1 MDRTEPP
8 GKGPAPPAQR
18 PAGRPPLRHRIGLL
32 AGLAVFAAMRLL
44 PPPAEMP
51 PAAWS
56 VAALAALMA
65 LWWVSEAIP
74 VPATALLPVLV
85 LPVLG
90 VRDPV
95 AAAAPY
101 GNPLIFL
108 FLGGFLIA
116 LAVQRWGLHKRLALA
131 MLRRVGTSPHALVA
145 GFLAV
150 AAVLSMW
157 LSNTATSI
165 VLLPVALS
173 VAAMVRRGGTGN
185 MDPGTRTAVDAAL
198 LLAIAYGANIGGLA
212 TLIGTPPNALL
223 AGFLLQSTGYSL
235 GFARWM
241 LFALPLAAIMLAA
254 AWLVLTRLAFRIPA
268 APLPGAG
275 ATIGAELA
283 ALGPLSGPEVRVAT
297 VFAAVAAA
305 WLGRPAVEDLLPD
318 GVTVTDPAIAVAG
331 ALALFLLPSG
341 RRAGERLLDWSQA
354 RRLPW
359 GVLILFGG
367 GLSLAAAI
375 GDTGLAAWIA
385 DALAGLADLPIGV
398 IVTGMTATIVLLTE
412 LTSNTATAATF
423 LPLVA
428 ELAVRLGYSPLFLAI
443 PAAVAASCAFML
455 PVATP
460 PNAIVYGSGRVTM
473 GQMALAGIWLNVFA
487 TAVITAATFL
497 WLPLV
502 FGVDGSALP
511 PTSR

>member
-1 MDRTEPP
+1 MDKPEQPDKDAATTE
-8 GKGPAPPAQR
+8 QR
-18 PAGRPPLRHRIGLL
+18 PAGGPSLRRRVGLL
-32 AGLAVFAAMRLL
+32 AGLAAFAAMRLL

-51 PAAWS
+51 PEAWS
-56 VAALAALMA
+56 VAALAGLMA

-85 LPVLG
+85 LPLLG
-90 VRDPV
+90 VRNI
-95 AAAAPY
+95 AEAAAPY

-173 VAAMVRRGGTGN
+173 VATMVRRGGIGN
-185 MDPGTRTAVDAAL
+185 MDPGTRAAVDAAL

-223 AGFLLQSTGYSL
+223 AGFLLQSTGYNL
-235 GFARWM
+235 GFAHWM
-241 LFALPLAAIMLAA
+241 LFALPLTAILLAA

-275 ATIGAELA
+275 VIIDRELT
-283 ALGPLSGPEVRVAT
+283 ALGRMSGPEIRVAA
-297 VFAAVAAA
+297 VFVIVAAA
-305 WLGRPAVEDLLPD
+305 WLARPAVEGMLPD
-318 GVTVTDPAIAVAG
+318 GITVTDPAIAIAG

-341 RRAGERLLDWSQA
+341 RRTGERLLDWSQA

-367 GLSLAAAI
+367 GLSLSAAI

-398 IVTGMTATIVLLTE
+398 IVTGITASIILLTE

-428 ELAVRLGYSPLFLAI
+428 ELAVRLGQNPLLLAI
-443 PAAVAASCAFML
+443 PTAVAASCAFML

-460 PNAIVYGSGRVTM
+460 PNAIVYGSGRITM
-473 GQMALAGIWLNVFA
+473 GQMARAGIWLNVLA
-487 TAVITAATFL
+487 TVVITVAAFL
-497 WLPLV
+497 LLPLV
-502 FGVDGSALP
+502 FGVDVA
-511 PTSR
+511 TSR

>member
-1 MDRTEPP
+1 MDKS
-8 GKGPAPPAQR
+8 G
-18 PAGRPPLRHRIGLL
+18 PPLRQIAGLV
-32 AGLAVFAAMRLL
+32 AGLAVFVFMRLM
-44 PPPAEMP
+44 PAPGGMP
-51 PAAWS
+51 PGAWA
-56 VAALAALMA
+56 VAALAVLMA

-85 LPVLG
+85 LPLLG
-90 VRDPV
+90 VRTI
-95 AAAAPY
+95 AEATAPY
-101 GNPLIFL
+101 TNPLIFL

-116 LAVQRWGLHKRLALA
+116 LAVQRWGLHRRLALA
-131 MLRRVGTSPHALVA
+131 LLRRVGTSPRALVA

-173 VAAMVRRGGTGN
+173 VAAMVRRGGSET

-223 AGFLLQSTGYSL
+223 AGFLLQSSGYSL

-241 LFALPLAAIMLAA
+241 LFGLPLAAILLVM
-254 AWLVLTRLAFRIPA
+254 AWVVLTRLAFRIPA

-275 ATIGAELA
+275 AIIGTELA
-283 ALGPLSGPEVRVAT
+283 SLGPISGPERRVAA
-297 VFAAVAAA
+297 VFLAVAAA
-305 WLGRPAVEDLLPD
+305 WLLHPAVESLLPE
-318 GVTVTDPAIAVAG
+318 TVAVSDPAIAIAG

-341 RRAGERLLDWSQA
+341 RRPGERLLHWPQA

-359 GVLILFGG
+359 GILILFGG

-385 DALAGLADLPIGV
+385 DTLAGQADLPIGF
-398 IVTGMTATIVLLTE
+398 IVTGITATIVLLTE

-428 ELAVRLGYSPLFLAI
+428 ELAVRLGHSPLLLTI

-460 PNAIVYGSGRVTM
+460 PNAIVYGSGRITM
-473 GQMALAGIWLNVFA
+473 GQMAWAGIWLNVLA
-487 TAVITAATFL
+487 TAVITAAAFL
-497 WLPLV
+497 LLPLV
-502 FGVDGSALP
+502 FGADGGILP
-511 PTSR
+511 ATSR

>member
-1 MDRTEPP
+1 MDRTKPP
-8 GKGPAPPAQR
+8 DKDPATTAQR
-18 PAGRPPLRHRIGLL
+18 PAGGPSLRRRVGLL
-32 AGLAVFAAMRLL
+32 AGLAVFAALRLM

-51 PAAWS
+51 PEAWS

-85 LPVLG
+85 LPLLG
-90 VRDPV
+90 VRDI
-95 AAAAPY
+95 AEAAAPY

-131 MLRRVGTSPHALVA
+131 MLRRTGTSPHALVA

-150 AAVLSMW
+150 AAFLSMW

-173 VAAMVRRGGTGN
+173 VASMVRRGSAEH
-185 MDPGTRTAVDAAL
+185 MDSRTRTAVDAAL

-241 LFALPLAAIMLAA
+241 LFALPVAVILLAA

-268 APLPGAG
+268 APLPGAA

-283 ALGPLSGPEVRVAT
+283 ALGPVSGPELRVAAVFVT
-297 VFAAVAAA
+297 VATA
-305 WLGRPAVEDLLPD
+305 WLLRPAVEGMLPD
-318 GVTVTDPAIAVAG
+318 GVTMTDPAIAIAG

-341 RRAGERLLDWSQA
+341 RRVGERLLDWSQA

-375 GDTGLAAWIA
+375 GDTGLAIWIA
-385 DALAGLADLPIGV
+385 DALAGLADLPMGV
-398 IVTGMTATIVLLTE
+398 IVTGITAIIILLTE

-428 ELAVRLGYSPLFLAI
+428 ELAVRLGHNPLLLTI

-460 PNAIVYGSGRVTM
+460 PNAIVYGSGRITM
-473 GQMALAGIWLNVFA
+473 GQMAWAGIWLNVLA
-487 TAVITAATFL
+487 TVVITVAAFL
-497 WLPLV
+497 LLPLV
-502 FGVDGSALP
+502 FGVDGA
-511 PTSR
+511 TSR

>member
-1 MDRTEPP
+1 MPKDMAKDQRVDKQPAA
-8 GKGPAPPAQR
+8 GPSWR
-18 PAGRPPLRHRIGLL
+18 RRIGLF
-32 AGLAVFAAMRLL
+32 AGLAVFAAMNGV
-44 PPPAEMP
+44 PPPGGMP
-51 PAAWS
+51 PEAWS
-56 VAALAALMA
+56 VAALAGLMA
-65 LWWVSEAIP
+65 TWWVSEAIP

-85 LPVLG
+85 LPLLG

-116 LAVQRWGLHKRLALA
+116 LAVQRWGLHKRLALT

-173 VAAMVRRGGTGN
+173 VAAMVHRGDSEH
-185 MDPGTRTAVDAAL
+185 MDPETRAAMDASL
-198 LLAIAYGANIGGLA
+198 LLAIAYGASIGGLA

-241 LFALPLAAIMLAA
+241 LFALPVTVILLAF
-254 AWLVLTRLAFRIPA
+254 AWLVLTRLAFRIPS
-268 APLPGAG
+268 APLPGARTTLRTNL
-275 ATIGAELA
+275 AT
-283 ALGPLSGPEVRVAT
+283 LGPVSGPELRVAV
-297 VFAAVAAA
+297 VFLAVAGA
-305 WLGRPAVEDLLPD
+305 WLARPAVEGLLP
-318 GVTVTDPAIAVAG
+318 GSVTMTDPGIALAG
-331 ALALFLLPSG
+331 ALVLFLLPSG
-341 RRAGERLLDWSQA
+341 RRPGERLLDWSQA

-367 GLSLAAAI
+367 GLSLAGAI

-385 DALAGLADLPIGV
+385 NRLTGLAELPW
-398 IVTGMTATIVLLTE
+398 AL
-412 LTSNTATAATF
+412 S
-423 LPLVA
+423 
-428 ELAVRLGYSPLFLAI
+428 SPA
-443 PAAVAASCAFML
+443 
-455 PVATP
+455 
-460 PNAIVYGSGRVTM
+460 
-473 GQMALAGIWLNVFA
+473 
-487 TAVITAATFL
+487 
-497 WLPLV
+497 
-502 FGVDGSALP
+502 
-511 PTSR
+511 

>member
-1 MDRTEPP
+1 MVNEKP
-8 GKGPAPPAQR
+8 GHQRPPAGPSWR
-18 PAGRPPLRHRIGLL
+18 RRIGLI
-32 AGLAVFAAMRLL
+32 AGLAVFAVLRVL
-44 PPPAEMP
+44 PPPVAMPAE
-51 PAAWS
+51 AWP
-56 VAALAALMA
+56 VAALAGLMA
-65 LWWVSEAIP
+65 VWWVSEAIP

-85 LPVLG
+85 LPLLG

-116 LAVQRWGLHKRLALA
+116 LAVQRWGLHRRLALN

-150 AAVLSMW
+150 AAILSMW

-173 VAAMVRRGGTGN
+173 VAAMVHRSGAAII
-185 MDPGTRTAVDAAL
+185 DPDTRAAMDAAL

-241 LFALPLAAIMLAA
+241 LFALPVTVILLAAT
-254 AWLVLTRLAFRIPA
+254 WLVLTRLAFRIPSV
-268 APLPGAG
+268 PLPGAS
-275 ATIGAELA
+275 ATIRAELA
-283 ALGPLSGPEVRVAT
+283 ALGPVSGPELRVAV
-297 VFAAVAAA
+297 VFLAVAGA
-305 WLGRPAVEDLLPD
+305 WLARPAVEGLLP
-318 GVTVTDPAIAVAG
+318 GNVVVTDPGIAVAG

-341 RRAGERLLDWSQA
+341 RRPGERLLDWSQA

-367 GLSLAAAI
+367 GLSLAGAI

-385 DALAGLADLPIGV
+385 NRLTGLADLPLGV
-398 IVTGMTATIVLLTE
+398 IVTGVTATIIMLTE

-428 ELAVRLGYSPLFLAI
+428 ELATRFGHDPLMLAI
-443 PAAVAASCAFML
+443 PATLAASCAFML

-460 PNAIVYGSGRVTM
+460 PNAIIYGSGRVTM
-473 GQMALAGIWLNVFA
+473 GQMAWAGIWLNVLA
-487 TAVITAATFL
+487 TAVIVTAAFVL
-497 WLPLV
+497 LPLV
-502 FGVDGSALP
+502 FGVDGG
-511 PTSR
+511 